1 MSFLI
6 HSKNF
11 TFSIKEVSNTM
22 KTLES
27 ETITF
32 SVTIKFCL
40 KLLSSVPSGGGLMA
54 MRQNCSKSPRPM
66 IQLKGE
72 GGG

>member
-1 MSFLI
+1 
-6 HSKNF
+6 
-11 TFSIKEVSNTM
+11 M

-27 ETITF
+27 ETITL

-40 KLLSSVPSGGGLMA
+40 ELLSSTPLGGGLMA
-54 MRQNCSKSPRPM
+54 LRQNCNKSPRPM
-66 IQLKGE
+66 VQLKGE